1 MAGGGVL
8 GLTALAMICFAA
20 NSVLCRMALADPQI
34 DPASFT
40 AIRLASGAVAL
51 AALVFLRER
60 RSARALAGGDW
71 ASAFALFLYA
81 AAFSFAYVTLDASVG
96 ALILFGAVQAT
107 MISASLIS
115 GERLTLAQTAGALAA
130 GGGLVYLLSPGL
142 AAPPL
147 AGALLM
153 GVAGAAWGA
162 YSLLGRDPAR
172 RGGGPTLATTGNFI
186 RAAPMGL
193 LLLAP
198 FTANLRAEWE
208 GVALAIASG
217 ALASGGGYVLW
228 YAALKGLKGGE
239 AAIVQLVVPVL
250 AALGGV
256 VFIGE
261 VLTPRFAIA
270 ATAVLGGVAVVL
282 TARRS

>member
-1 MAGGGVL
+1 MAGGGAL

-81 AAFSFAYVTLDASVG
+81 AAFSFAYVTLDASAG
-96 ALILFGAVQAT
+96 ALILFGTVQAT
-107 MISASLIS
+107 MIGASLMS

-172 RGGGPTLATTGNFI
+172 HGGGPTLATTGNFI

-198 FTANLRAEWE
+198 FAANLRAEWE

-261 VLTPRFAIA
+261 VLTPRFAVA